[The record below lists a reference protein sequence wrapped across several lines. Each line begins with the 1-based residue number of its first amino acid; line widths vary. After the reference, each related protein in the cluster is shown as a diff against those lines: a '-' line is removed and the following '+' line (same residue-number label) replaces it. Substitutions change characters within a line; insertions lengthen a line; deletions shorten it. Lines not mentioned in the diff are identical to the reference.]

1 MNEGRFWPWRPRR
14 QAQIGD
20 VSLHPLRADTACK
33 YTAWQMARLCSGP
46 LTSLRQEGLK
56 PLWLAGGP
64 RLSHCHKRH
73 IVYKTER
80 HCNINTNSPW
90 MGDTLGKPSVCGSE
104 ASVALTC
111 LLLLLIVCHTVCL
124 LNDLL
129 INYFPM
135 FLLFLFSCSFFMVFL
150 ETPSELLV
158 TLPLPIFVCLRDN
171 ILQMSFG
178 VLPKRTFSSKGK
190 TSDRKRN
197 RWNDKVGRP
206 PGGKNTPFDL

>member
-1 MNEGRFWPWRPRR
+1 MNEGRSWAWRPRR

-33 YTAWQMARLCSGP
+33 YTAWQMAWLCSGP

-56 PLWLAGGP
+56 PQWLADRP

-104 ASVALTC
+104 ANVAAPHCVSHCVSPEWLVDQSC
-111 LLLLLIVCHTVCL
+111 SCVL
-124 LNDLL
+124 
-129 INYFPM
+129 FF
-135 FLLFLFSCSFFMVFL
+135 FLLPLRSRVSFW
-150 ETPSELLV
+150 
-158 TLPLPIFVCLRDN
+158 LR
-171 ILQMSFG
+171 
-178 VLPKRTFSSKGK
+178 
-190 TSDRKRN
+190 
-197 RWNDKVGRP
+197 
-206 PGGKNTPFDL
+206 